1 MLDLKKLRALELPKK
16 QISVEILGD
25 EQTLEIQSLDDET
38 AIKIAAIAN
47 SATTTDEDREVKIR
61 REILRNGVVGISDD
75 DVDVIMKKA
84 AQAATEIMIGIRD
97 LTTEYGESRN
107 ATREEIKKK
116 SIPAVSETE
125 NN

>member
-1 MLDLKKLRALELPKK
+1 MLDLKKLKALELPKK

-25 EQTLEIQSLDDET
+25 EQTLEIQALDDET

-107 ATREEIKKK
+107 VTREEIKKK
-116 SIPAVSETE
+116 SNPAVSETE
-125 NN
+125 NS

>member
-16 QISVEILGD
+16 EISVEILGE
-25 EQTLEIQSLDDET
+25 EQKLEIQALDDET

-116 SIPAVSETE
+116 SNPAVSETE

>member
-1 MLDLKKLRALELPKK
+1 MLDLKKLKALELPKK
-16 QISVEILGD
+16 EIAVEILGE
-25 EQTLEIQSLDDET
+25 EQKLEIQSLDDET

-125 NN
+125 NS

>member
-1 MLDLKKLRALELPKK
+1 MLDLKKLKALELPKK
-16 QISVEILGD
+16 EITVEILGE
-25 EQTLEIQSLDDET
+25 EQKLEVQALDDET

>member
-47 SATTTDEDREVKIR
+47 SATVTDEDREVKIR

-75 DVDVIMKKA
+75 DVDIIMKKA
-84 AQAATEIMIGIRD
+84 AAVATEIMVGIRD

-107 ATREEIKKK
+107 VTREEIKKK
-116 SIPAVSETE
+116 SNPAVSATE